1 MIKPDN
7 LMNWIDS
14 LPRDLID
21 KLQQRM
27 TVRTYQ
33 DKEILY
39 RPGDKIPGLY
49 RVIEGEC
56 RITDF
61 SYEGKELLYFAVGK
75 GDCFGEVCLIDELP
89 EDTLAEARGT
99 VKIGVLIKQE
109 FDELCMSHPQ
119 ILLALSRSF
128 CYRLRSLASLYT
140 DASML
145 SLQQRLM
152 RFIHRIAVSNQ
163 KSPGSENRFE
173 LEISQLDLSR
183 MLGVS
188 RQSISKELKSLEE
201 QGLIDIEYGKVVIK
215 NMDTLQCNYKDLL
228 S

>member
-1 MIKPDN
+1 MIKPN
-7 LMNWIDS
+7 KLMNWIDS

-21 KLQQRM
+21 ELHQRM
-27 TVRTYQ
+27 TTRTYQ
-33 DKEILY
+33 DTEVLY
-39 RPGDKIPGLY
+39 RPGDRIPGLY
-49 RVIEGEC
+49 RIIEGEC

-61 SYEGKELLYFAVGK
+61 SYEGKELLFFGVRK
-75 GDCFGEVCLIDELP
+75 GDCFGEICLIDDLP
-89 EDTLAEARGT
+89 ERTLVEARGP
-99 VKIGVLIKQE
+99 VKIGVLKKQE

-119 ILLALSRSF
+119 ILLALTRSL
-128 CYRLRSLASLYT
+128 CSRLRYVASLYS

-145 SLQQRLM
+145 NLRQRLV
-152 RFIHRIAVSNQ
+152 RSIHRIAVSNQ
-163 KSPGSENRFE
+163 KSPGSENRIE

-201 QGLIDIEYGKVVIK
+201 EGLIDIEYGKVVIN